1 LKQVAYILDY
11 STPSGT
17 VKLDKYDIPLPV
29 KPPVEAMVNYGLPI
43 AEQKFKRTIVPRSL
57 LRKKNNLTFEE
68 ETFIQQEYHKRK
80 NGVWMLIK
88 GEPVYLTGPYY
99 TFLNYWWTKNGT
111 QPDFRYTQSLI
122 FLFWDMVVRDTNAYG
137 MKLVKPRRIGG
148 TEMTLFILWEY
159 ATRVRNV
166 VCGMQSK
173 NEETVYKNFKRLTY
187 GNKRVLWFMRPIQKG
202 SEDPQDILEF
212 RYPSKLNTNKAM
224 REQADTGTETESMFT
239 EVEMNS
245 AIDYRA
251 CEPLAYDG
259 EELNRYTLNESGK
272 LEHMSLLD
280 CWDKVKPC
288 LHYFDGAQIV
298 GKAIFESTIEE
309 LDDKQIEEVN
319 TLCKD
324 SDPNIRDGNGR
335 TISGL
340 YLLFINYLDAAKED
354 EFGMPMKEQSKAF
367 HDNKIEALKKAKKL
381 KEISNLLRKEP
392 ETIEDALMPSG
403 SQSAFNKDRL
413 QDTLKRIDYPEK
425 YGFKELEHTVRGNFI
440 WAGGQ
445 PDTRV
450 LFMEHPDGK
459 FVVSQLLKPGTECAC
474 VEIAGIKHPGNAYK
488 YRGGVDPYEHDEV
501 VDQARASKGAGV
513 IMRMYDDNEDG
524 AKKNEDGSP
533 IDFAWEW
540 KSKQPVCHYLAREDD
555 PDTFFEDMLMMHFY
569 YGCQMNVEN
578 NKVSIKK
585 HFRKRGYHEYL
596 MARPESTID
605 PNARGSN
612 VQQIGTPATTDTIDQ
627 YFNAI
632 AHYVM
637 VYGNAIKHRELI
649 LDLLE
654 LNKKNRGRQ
663 IWV

>member
-29 KPPVEAMVNYGLPI
+29 KPPVEEMVNYGLPI

-68 ETFIQQEYHKRK
+68 EAFIQQEYHKRK

-99 TFLNYWWTKNGT
+99 AFLNYWWTKNGT

-319 TLCKD
+319 T
-324 SDPNIRDGNGR
+324 
-335 TISGL
+335 
-340 YLLFINYLDAAKED
+340 FV
-354 EFGMPMKEQSKAF
+354 
-367 HDNKIEALKKAKKL
+367 KIA
-381 KEISNLLRKEP
+381 
-392 ETIEDALMPSG
+392 
-403 SQSAFNKDRL
+403 
-413 QDTLKRIDYPEK
+413 
-425 YGFKELEHTVRGNFI
+425 
-440 WAGGQ
+440 
-445 PDTRV
+445 
-450 LFMEHPDGK
+450 
-459 FVVSQLLKPGTECAC
+459 
-474 VEIAGIKHPGNAYK
+474 
-488 YRGGVDPYEHDEV
+488 
-501 VDQARASKGAGV
+501 
-513 IMRMYDDNEDG
+513 
-524 AKKNEDGSP
+524 
-533 IDFAWEW
+533 
-540 KSKQPVCHYLAREDD
+540 
-555 PDTFFEDMLMMHFY
+555 
-569 YGCQMNVEN
+569 
-578 NKVSIKK
+578 
-585 HFRKRGYHEYL
+585 
-596 MARPESTID
+596 
-605 PNARGSN
+605 
-612 VQQIGTPATTDTIDQ
+612 TPT
-627 YFNAI
+627 
-632 AHYVM
+632 YVM
-637 VYGNAIKHRELI
+637 VTAER
-649 LDLLE
+649 
-654 LNKKNRGRQ
+654 
-663 IWV
+663 